1 MHPAGQA
8 EVDRARADG
17 QWDAMPD
24 VDALV
29 GPDDLAAALAA
40 REGRRPRSHG

>member
-8 EVDRARADG
+8 EVDRARADA